1 MGDSL
6 SMRGKQIW
14 FNIGLPVFVGA
25 SLLAGCSSD
34 GEVDASGT
42 TAAENAA
49 PDPSVGSDLD
59 ESAASPDDSTPEET
73 TTTVASATTQSSTAE
88 TAAPTTAAVQQAPA
102 NSSSLMIYSHGA
114 AGGWAGNRW
123 FRGDWNDGVG
133 SLDDWEG
140 EDVTVITIDGVQ
152 GSVVAGVASETCEP
166 IFHGGLPTEPA
177 LGYNAPYPAGYPEI
191 GVLADWNPV
200 PRTWDI
206 LESPPEVYLEAVQDL
221 LSSRGLDPAGAVL
234 DHVVRVDLEGDGVDE
249 ILISANDS
257 WDWTVFPDAESYSIV
272 LLRKVIEGNVETAIL
287 NFETGFEPDSIYFP
301 RGRLAGF
308 ADLNGDS
315 KMEILT
321 QNDYYEGS
329 AVVAWEYVNDDLGPV
344 EILSTGCG
352 V

>member
-1 MGDSL
+1 
-6 SMRGKQIW
+6 MRGKQIW

-34 GEVDASGT
+34 GEVDASVT
-42 TAAENAA
+42 TAAADAA
-49 PDPSVGSDLD
+49 PDPSVGSELD
-59 ESAASPDDSTPEET
+59 GDGSSSDDSVPDEP
-73 TTTVASATTQSSTAE
+73 TTTVASDTTQNSTAE
-88 TAAPTTAAVQQAPA
+88 TAAPTTAVAQQAPA

-123 FRGDWNDGVG
+123 FRGDWNDDVG
-133 SLDDWEG
+133 SLVNWDG

-152 GSVVAGVASETCEP
+152 ESVVAGAAEVTCDP

-191 GVLADWNPV
+191 GVLADWDPV
-200 PRTWDI
+200 PRTWTL
-206 LESPPEVYLEAVQDL
+206 LESPPDVYLEVVQDL

-234 DHVVRVDLEGDGVDE
+234 DQVVRVDLEGDGVDE
-249 ILISANDS
+249 ILISANDN
-257 WDWTVFPDAESYSIV
+257 WDWTIFPDSESYSIV
-272 LLRKVIEGNVETAIL
+272 LLRKVIEGDVQTAIL
-287 NFETGFEPDSIYFP
+287 RFETGVEPDSVYFP

-308 ADLNGDS
+308 ADLNGDA

-321 QNDYYEGS
+321 QDDYYEGS
-329 AVVAWEYVNDDLGPV
+329 AVVAWEYINDDLGPV